1 MEIIQTELKSQAP
14 RALAF
19 ALPVVITRVVMQALW
34 AQYPVERPSFARA
47 VEMLVLKFSSSLP
60 RRRAIASARPR
71 SALPHR
77 NTIAYSPY
85 NHATKTHFSRHM
97 QGLCR
102 YLKTGMNFLDEIMSS
117 KIMCEIAMPVT
128 FKRACQSTHCGL
140 ASSIAGLGRS
150 IVQSRVRDFGFK
162 TIM

>member
-71 SALPHR
+71 TETTSRTRR
-77 NTIAYSPY
+77 N
-85 NHATKTHFSRHM
+85 NHATKTHF
-97 QGLCR
+97 LDTCR
-102 YLKTGMNFLDEIMSS
+102 DAVDI
-117 KIMCEIAMPVT
+117 
-128 FKRACQSTHCGL
+128 
-140 ASSIAGLGRS
+140 
-150 IVQSRVRDFGFK
+150 
-162 TIM
+162 